1 MKTSRSPGRRRSK
14 SFTDMTTMTT
24 YRQASRLILA
34 MTLAVLVP
42 GSPAYADGML
52 PETSVVIVHE
62 EKGEAAV
69 NVRNSD
75 ARPSLLHVT
84 LQDIPEDA
92 DPLLFVTPPVSRVEA
107 GENQLV
113 RFILRNAKPLTAQRL
128 KRVVFEGI
136 PPKNKLEPG
145 RASVA
150 VNIRQNLPV
159 IVHPKGL
166 PLIRD
171 PWKGLTWSVTNGE
184 LTVRNDTPYVV
195 RMGQEVHLLPMMA
208 AAKVP
213 TAYVLPGA
221 RFSLPIPETARMAT
235 AVRLYPATVY
245 GFSVDA
251 YDAPLPSVAR

>member
-1 MKTSRSPGRRRSK
+1 MFSSSALKGRARRVV
-14 SFTDMTTMTT
+14 
-24 YRQASRLILA
+24 L
-34 MTLAVLVP
+34 TLAPL
-42 GSPAYADGML
+42 GLLHATAALADGML
-52 PETSVVIVHE
+52 PETSVVIVYE

-75 ARPSLLHVT
+75 SRPSLLHVT

-92 DPLLFVTPPVSRVEA
+92 EPLLFVTPPVSRVEP

-113 RFILRNAKPLTAQRL
+113 RFILRNTKPLMKQRL

-145 RASVA
+145 RATVA

-166 PLIRD
+166 PLKRD
-171 PWKGLTWSVTNGE
+171 PWKGLTWSIANGE
-184 LTVRNDTPYVV
+184 LTARNDTPYVV

-208 AAKVP
+208 SVKVP
-213 TAYVLPGA
+213 AAYVLPGTVH
-221 RFSLPIPETARMAT
+221 SMTIPEAAHS
-235 AVRLYPATVY
+235 AASVRLYPATVY
-245 GFSVDA
+245 GFAVDA
-251 YDAPLPSVAR
+251 YDAPLTAAAR

>member
-1 MKTSRSPGRRRSK
+1 MFTFGHLRGRAIR
-14 SFTDMTTMTT
+14 
-24 YRQASRLILA
+24 ALGV
-34 MTLAVLVP
+34 AVSLGPLSVA
-42 GSPAYADGML
+42 PAFADGML
-52 PETSVVIVHE
+52 PETSVVIVYE

-92 DPLLFVTPPVSRVEA
+92 EPLLFVTPPVSRVEP

-113 RFILRNAKPLTAQRL
+113 RFILRNAGPLRTQRL

-145 RASVA
+145 RAVVA

-166 PLIRD
+166 PLNRE
-171 PWKGLTWSVTNGE
+171 PWKGLTWTIANGE

-195 RMGQEVHLLPMMA
+195 RMGQEVHLLPMMTPAKMPA
-208 AAKVP
+208 A
-213 TAYVLPGA
+213 YLLPGA
-221 RFSLPIPETARMAT
+221 IHSLPIPEASRFAT
-235 AVRLYPATVY
+235 SVRLYPATVY
-245 GFSVDA
+245 GFAVDA
-251 YDAPLPSVAR
+251 YDAPVTAPAR